1 MARTSLLAA
10 LPQVFADAHVE
21 GSPLAA
27 LVAAAD
33 DMQQPVAEVLDHLE
47 TAVDPF
53 RSSDAVACY
62 LASWVD
68 LDWLTIAEAERSRC
82 TLPGG
87 VPPLRDLI
95 AAAAELSTRRGTAS
109 GMVRFLE
116 LATRV
121 NGFAVHDAGGFRLVV
136 DLPAGAE
143 PQREAV
149 ARIVAAIKPAHVTA
163 TLSALAAPAAP
174 APEPPAPAAP
184 APEPPAPAPPV
195 DTEPSSDPPTAPE
208 EPG

>member
-1 MARTSLLAA
+1 MARTSLLSA
-10 LPQVFADAHVE
+10 LPQIFADAHVA

-33 DMQQPVAEVLDHLE
+33 GMQHPVADTLDHLE

-53 RSSDAVACY
+53 RASDAMVCY

-68 LDWLTIAEAERSRC
+68 LDWLTIPEGPNLARS

-87 VPPLRDLI
+87 VAPLRDLI
-95 AAAAELSTRRGTAS
+95 AAAADLSARRGTAG

-121 NGFAVHDAGGFRLVV
+121 TGYEVADAGDFRLRVTI
-136 DLPAGAE
+136 PAEAE
-143 PQREAV
+143 PQRDAI
-149 ARIVAAIKPAHVTA
+149 ARIVAVIKPAHVTA
-163 TLSALAAPAAP
+163 EFSSPGGTPAEP
-174 APEPPAPAAP
+174 AEPAETTTAEPPV
-184 APEPPAPAPPV
+184 EPV
-195 DTEPSSDPPTAPE
+195 ETTDSTTPTTDSAE
-208 EPG
+208 ESP

>member
-10 LPQVFADAHVE
+10 LPQVFTDAHVE
-21 GSPLAA
+21 GSALAA

-33 DMQQPVAEVLDHLE
+33 HMQQPVADVLDHLE

-53 RSSDAVACY
+53 RSSEDVACY

-68 LDWLTIAEAERSRC
+68 LDWLTIAEADRSRC

-95 AAAAELSTRRGTAS
+95 AAAAELSTRRGTAA

-121 NGFAVHDAGGFRLVV
+121 SGFGVRDAGGFHLVV
-136 DLPAGAE
+136 DVPPEAE
-143 PQREAV
+143 PQRDAV
-149 ARIVAAIKPAHVTA
+149 ARIVAVIKPAHVTA
-163 TLSALAAPAAP
+163 ALSI
-174 APEPPAPAAP
+174 PPAPAEPSPAP
-184 APEPPAPAPPV
+184 PPPAPPADPEPP
-195 DTEPSSDPPTAPE
+195 SDPPTAPE

>member
-136 DLPAGAE
+136 DVPAGAE

-163 TLSALAAPAAP
+163 TLSAPAVPAAPAAP
-174 APEPPAPAAP
+174 E
-184 APEPPAPAPPV
+184 PEPPAPAPPV

>member
-87 VPPLRDLI
+87 VPPLRRTSHAKLSSSSAS
-95 AAAAELSTRRGTAS
+95 AAANANQAKVVPSGSISTRAS
-109 GMVRFLE
+109 
-116 LATRV
+116 
-121 NGFAVHDAGGFRLVV
+121 
-136 DLPAGAE
+136 
-143 PQREAV
+143 
-149 ARIVAAIKPAHVTA
+149 
-163 TLSALAAPAAP
+163 
-174 APEPPAPAAP
+174 
-184 APEPPAPAPPV
+184 
-195 DTEPSSDPPTAPE
+195 
-208 EPG
+208 